1 MDGIHD
7 LGGRQGFGK
16 VDVGEKE
23 EAFHSDWEARAF
35 AIVRAMSK
43 PSNWTL
49 DKFRFTREQIDPVNY
64 LSRPYYDQ
72 WIQSYAALMVGSGV
86 ASVEELA
93 SGKSS
98 GAAVDLGTPRG
109 PESVAAEKD
118 HAAAQFER
126 PYDAPF
132 KFEKGTTVRTLPH
145 AHKGHTRLPSYVRGH
160 EGQVIEVRGAFIF
173 PDESAEGVERAE
185 PLYTVAFD
193 AGDLWPGEDL
203 DHAVHIDLWES
214 YLEPV

>member
-23 EAFHSDWEARAF
+23 EAFHSDWEARAYG
-35 AIVRAMSK
+35 IVRAMAK
-43 PSNWTL
+43 APDWTL
-49 DKFRFTREQIDPVNY
+49 DKFRFTREQIDPVTY

-72 WIQSYAALMVGSGV
+72 WLQSYAALMVGSGV

-98 GAAVDLGTPRG
+98 GETTDLGAPRDPGSVASEKTSAAV
-109 PESVAAEKD
+109 
-118 HAAAQFER
+118 QFER

-132 KFEKGTTVRTLPH
+132 KFEEGATVRTKAH
-145 AHKGHTRLPSYVRGH
+145 AHKGHTRLPSYARGH
-160 EGQVIEVRGAFIF
+160 AGKVVEVRGAFIF

-185 PLYTVAFD
+185 PLYTVAFAAED
-193 AGDLWPGEDL
+193 FWPGEGL
-203 DHAVHIDLWES
+203 THTVNIDLWES
-214 YLEPV
+214 YLEPA